1 VIWRPRRS
9 KALVQFIARLAP
21 QAIILAA
28 DQARELNPNWYELD
42 FCKLRNLSKSLPKAS
57 KLPGLKDAV
66 VVGAPPILIS
76 SEGFIINGKH
86 RACWA
91 ALSGLGLESYVISD
105 KKEIRRL
112 PGKIVRELGI
122 EQLMR
127 IYSDRELIVC
137 ECEKRN
143 VYRIGDLIRGY
154 NMTDWR

>member
-42 FCKLRNLSKSLPKAS
+42 FCKLRNLSKS
-57 KLPGLKDAV
+57 
-66 VVGAPPILIS
+66 
-76 SEGFIINGKH
+76 FIINGKH